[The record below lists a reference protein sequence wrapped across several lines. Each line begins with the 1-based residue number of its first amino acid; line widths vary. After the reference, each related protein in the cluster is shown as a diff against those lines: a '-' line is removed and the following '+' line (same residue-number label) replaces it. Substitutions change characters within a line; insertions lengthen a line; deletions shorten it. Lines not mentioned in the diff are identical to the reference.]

1 MASVGRGQEQR
12 LARTAR
18 AGPPGPVAGREMR
31 LLELSAGEAGAHSA
45 VTSFIDLI
53 RS

>member
-12 LARTAR
+12 LGCTAR
-18 AGPPGPVAGREMR
+18 VGPTGPEAGREER
-31 LLELSAGEAGAHSA
+31 LLAGEAGAHSA
-45 VTSFIDLI
+45 VTSFVDLI